1 MKRLASCLRPLA
13 LTPVLAL
20 ALAACQTAPSTQR
33 AAIAPTAATGF
44 AQPGP
49 VFGAAPAAQ
58 PIRRTT
64 TLSSDSKSWVDA
76 DGTRHTKTSRST
88 ASVSLDPNAVGSAV
102 AMLLGGSGIAPSA
115 PARQPGAGDY
125 AGTWRLDVAG
135 KQCDLTLQA
144 PGGRPSGTATTFG
157 CLGTDLGNVTGWSL
171 RGREV
176 ILTGLFDKQL
186 AVLRA
191 TGGNRLDGTTPN
203 GSALTAWR

>member
-1 MKRLASCLRPLA
+1 VKRLASCLRPFA

-44 AQPGP
+44 AGPGP

-64 TLSSDSKSWVDA
+64 TLASNSKSWVGA
-76 DGTRHTKTSRST
+76 DGTRHTKTTRST

-102 AMLLGGSGIAPSA
+102 AMLLGGGVAQSA
-115 PARQPGAGDY
+115 PARQPQASDY

-144 PGGRPSGTATTFG
+144 PGGRPSGTASTFG

-186 AVLRA
+186 AVLRS
-191 TGGNRLDGTTPN
+191 TGGNRLDGRTPN
-203 GSALTAWR
+203 GSTLTAWR